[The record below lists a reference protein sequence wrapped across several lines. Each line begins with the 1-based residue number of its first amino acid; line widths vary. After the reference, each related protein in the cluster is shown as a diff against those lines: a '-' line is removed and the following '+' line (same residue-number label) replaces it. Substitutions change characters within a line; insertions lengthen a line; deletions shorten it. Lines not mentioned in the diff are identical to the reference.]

1 MPQLFW
7 EARSKVERA
16 EEHINDL
23 NRTISE
29 FIDTP
34 NYVAF
39 LERDVTS
46 SHNLLKVRATK
57 VLPARF
63 NFVLGDAIHN
73 LRTSLDYAM
82 NEIELL
88 TVGERT
94 TYTKFPIFE
103 TAHTFKAAI
112 NGGLKEKAPKQV
124 IECIEDFVQPYRR
137 GNGEPLWCLHLLDI
151 RDKHQLLIANT
162 ELTDVTGIRIKDD
175 RGTEHILDTWRIIDH
190 RVAGLPVRGPRML
203 RLQIRDTEPTA

>member
-1 MPQLFW
+1 MSFGAITFSSGQGKLERRYWLYMKAAPSWTAEQIVERLLIPSGIVGGVPRQNLSFCGSDSFILGIPIIRGLLCHSYSGKL
-7 EARSKVERA
+7 AQKVERA

-63 NFVLGDAIHN
+63 NFVPGRN
-73 LRTSLDYAM
+73 S
-82 NEIELL
+82 
-88 TVGERT
+88 
-94 TYTKFPIFE
+94 
-103 TAHTFKAAI
+103 
-112 NGGLKEKAPKQV
+112 
-124 IECIEDFVQPYRR
+124 
-137 GNGEPLWCLHLLDI
+137 
-151 RDKHQLLIANT
+151 
-162 ELTDVTGIRIKDD
+162 
-175 RGTEHILDTWRIIDH
+175 
-190 RVAGLPVRGPRML
+190 
-203 RLQIRDTEPTA
+203 